1 MADSMDKREKH
12 FPYEIYRHRVQELKK
27 SRGMTNSELYDVMDI
42 GGTDSYSSRNRAV
55 NSALK
60 NPNYRH
66 IEKLHEHFNVSAD
79 YLLGFDEGHAGLS
92 EEAENYLQ
100 SLKSNHPLEL
110 KALDLML
117 RNGSGLLE
125 LLSRIVDIE
134 RFCHRKAEL
143 ETTLTFFNREAT
155 RLIDAKSGPEDPE
168 QQEEFREECRRVE
181 KTIRETEDQLKA
193 IGGDTAYVA
202 AAYDAVRS
210 LASYVFKVIQI
221 PVGKNSAEA
230 PFILAA
236 LEKDGNVAVHLIKRL
251 YFFVAESESLAQTE
265 PVFRVFA
272 YHRSISQIITVA
284 AAEAF
289 SDSALP
295 FIGIVIFF

>member
-1 MADSMDKREKH
+1 MRKKITTFIHLIADSMDKREKH

-143 ETTLTFFNREAT
+143 ETALTFFNREAT

-181 KTIRETEDQLKA
+181 KTIREKEDQLKA

-202 AAYDAVRS
+202 AAYDAATLFSSMLRNIMPEDKYTRDPEAKPFGED
-210 LASYVFKVIQI
+210 LR
-221 PVGKNSAEA
+221 AEEYQLRA
-230 PFILAA
+230 
-236 LEKDGNVAVHLIKRL
+236 DG
-251 YFFVAESESLAQTE
+251 S
-265 PVFRVFA
+265 
-272 YHRSISQIITVA
+272 
-284 AAEAF
+284 
-289 SDSALP
+289 
-295 FIGIVIFF
+295 